1 MASSRL
7 RFFLSLYFIYYFDL
21 TVADELQSLYHDC
34 YVNNGNYTTNST
46 YKANLNHLLNS
57 LTNTTPI
64 YNGFYHSSYG
74 KNPDKVYGSAICRPD
89 MDPDTCRD
97 SVTVATRNL
106 AYLCPNFRM
115 AIGGYDDYNYTNCML
130 RYAYYDMI
138 GVMENAPYFFV
149 YSLCNITENVEEFN
163 QTRQSLLQRLISQA
177 TAGGSNKYAA
187 GEEAVST
194 IVTLYGLVQCT
205 PDLTESKCNEC
216 LIDANKLLPNCCD
229 TRQGGR
235 VITPSCSF
243 RYETN
248 EFYKSSIAGPPVSP
262 PTPSTNTTTQ
272 KGKNNYIIIII
283 VVVSVVTSVILIIGI
298 IILLRWRKRKE
309 KNENV
314 EEIKDT
320 ESLQFDFGTIQI
332 ATDNFS
338 DDNKLGQGGFG
349 VVYKGMLSNGQQV
362 AVKRLSKNSKQ
373 GEVEFKNEVLLVAKL
388 QHRNLVR
395 LLGFCLEGKERI
407 LVYEFVPNSSLDQF
421 IFDPIKREYME
432 WERRYK
438 IIGGISRGL
447 LYVHEDSRLRIIHR
461 DLKASNILL
470 DSDMNPKISDFG
482 MTKLFEVDESQ
493 SDTNQVV
500 GTFGYMASEYV
511 KYGRFSVKSDIYS
524 FGVLFLEI
532 VSGQKRSGFGSK
544 DESDDLLTY
553 VSVK

>member
-500 GTFGYMASEYV
+500 GTLNCKWSEE
-511 KYGRFSVKSDIYS
+511 KWFWKQRRIRRPSNLCKCKIIYA
-524 FGVLFLEI
+524 
-532 VSGQKRSGFGSK
+532 
-544 DESDDLLTY
+544 
-553 VSVK
+553 